1 MSKKKSKRSTVNDSV
16 EIRDLKPAQWYKL
29 RNPLRISITILVFMF
44 ISSYLPPQ
52 LKRVIYKLF
61 GVDIGKGT
69 VVSMGAVI
77 DPFYPDKIKI
87 GENTVIGWHTKVL
100 THEVYP
106 DEWHIGPVEI
116 GDNVTLGHSSSIRPG
131 ITIEDNATIAAH
143 SFVNRD
149 VKKGEKVA
157 GTPIKT
163 L

>member
-16 EIRDLKPAQWYKL
+16 EIRDLKPAQWYRL

-44 ISSYLPPQ
+44 IGSYLPPQ

-69 VVSMGAVI
+69 VVSMGSVI

-106 DEWHIGPVEI
+106 DEWQYR
-116 GDNVTLGHSSSIRPG
+116 TSR
-131 ITIEDNATIAAH
+131 
-143 SFVNRD
+143 NRRQR
-149 VKKGEKVA
+149 
-157 GTPIKT
+157 KT
-163 L
+163 RT